1 MMLSTHLSCKTCGY
15 KPEGIFCSIAGVH
28 LDALDNMK
36 SVHNYRRGQ
45 IIFYEGNPSLAVY
58 CVYDGRVKLLKS
70 GRKGNEEA
78 IRLLGPGEILG
89 YRALVADEPYAATAQ
104 AVEPSTVCA
113 IPKDGF
119 LKLLREHR
127 DVAFRLMSK
136 LARELRISEEQM
148 INRTQDSVAQRT
160 AAFLLN
166 IFSRGL
172 SDFQDGSTMTIPL
185 TRIEIAQIIGTSPET
200 LSRTLK
206 DLRKK
211 GIIETKG
218 TEFRILNTRML
229 KLHGARSL
237 SSY

>member
-1 MMLSTHLSCKTCGY
+1 MSGPRPSCKTCGHR
-15 KPEGIFCSIAGVH
+15 PEGIFCSIAGAH
-28 LDALDNMK
+28 LDALDNIK
-36 SVHNYRRGQ
+36 SVHNYRRGE

-58 CVYDGRVKLLKS
+58 CVYEGRLKLLKA
-70 GRKGNEEA
+70 GRKGSEEA

-104 AVEPSTVCA
+104 AVEPSTVCG

-119 LKLLREHR
+119 LNLLKEHR

-148 INRTQDSVAQRT
+148 ISRTQDSVAQRT

-166 IFSRGL
+166 IFSSALGDL
-172 SDFQDGSTMTIPL
+172 KDGSAMTIPL

-206 DLRKK
+206 ELREK
-211 GIIETKG
+211 GIIETKR

>member
-1 MMLSTHLSCKTCGY
+1 MTIPHLSCKTCGHR
-15 KPEGIFCSIAGVH
+15 PEGIFCSIVGAH
-28 LDALDNMK
+28 LEVLDNFK
-36 SVHNYRRGQ
+36 SVHNYRRGE

-58 CVYDGRVKLLKS
+58 CVYAGRVKLLKA
-70 GRKGNEEA
+70 GRKGIEEA

-89 YRALVADEPYAATAQ
+89 YRALVSGEPYAATAQ

-119 LKLLREHR
+119 LNLLKENR
-127 DVAFRLMSK
+127 DATFRLMSK

-148 INRTQDSVAQRT
+148 ISRSQDSVAQRT
-160 AAFLLN
+160 AAFFLN
-166 IFSRGL
+166 IFSNILGDL
-172 SDFQDGSTMTIPL
+172 QDGATMTIPL

-206 DLRKK
+206 DLKGK

-218 TEFRILNTRML
+218 TEFRIVNTRLL

-237 SSY
+237 PSY